1 MKSKRKITYK
11 EFIQFHIDYMKVALI
26 GAVVI
31 IFMCNMGIALAK
43 FMHEVDIQHIEAVN
57 HINTGL
63 SIVYVLTTT
72 LIYFLYLK
80 DTFFD

>member
-1 MKSKRKITYK
+1 MKSKKKITYK

-31 IFMCNMGIALAK
+31 IFISNMGIALSK
-43 FMHEVDIQHIEAVN
+43 FMYEGDIQHMEAVN
-57 HINTGL
+57 NINTGL

-72 LIYFLYLK
+72 LTYFLYLK